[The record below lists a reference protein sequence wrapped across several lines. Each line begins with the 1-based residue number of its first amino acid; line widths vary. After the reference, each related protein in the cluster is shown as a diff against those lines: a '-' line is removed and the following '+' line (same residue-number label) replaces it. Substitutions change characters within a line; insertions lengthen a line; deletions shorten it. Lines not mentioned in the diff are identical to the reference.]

1 MSDPAERPFEAVLF
15 DFGGVFIDSPFPAF
29 AASSVE
35 LGLDAARLI
44 ELTFGPLDE
53 DTDHPWH
60 RVERGELPILDAREE
75 IIALCQAED
84 LEVDPFRLL
93 AGTMGAQTRAR
104 APVVE
109 CVHAIRGVGLK
120 TGLLTNNAFEIRERW
135 RAVLPLAELFD
146 DVVDS
151 SEVGVRKPDRVI
163 YELALERLGG
173 VDPGAAIFLDD
184 LPSNVE
190 AAEALGMRGI
200 LVESDPASALAQL
213 RSLVLS
219 AAG

>member
-1 MSDPAERPFEAVLF
+1 MDDPAARPFEAVLF

-29 AASSVE
+29 AASSLE
-35 LGLDAARLI
+35 LGLDASRLM

-60 RVERGELPILDAREE
+60 RVERGELPILDARKE

-93 AGTMGAQTRAR
+93 ARTMGAQTQAR
-104 APVVE
+104 SPVVD
-109 CVHAIRGVGLK
+109 CVHAIRSAGLK
-120 TGLLTNNAFEIRERW
+120 TGLLTNNALEIRERW
-135 RAVLPLAELFD
+135 RAVLPLADLFD

-151 SEVGVRKPDRVI
+151 SEVGVRKPDPAI
-163 YELALERLGG
+163 YHLALERLGG
-173 VDPGAAIFLDD
+173 VDASSAIFLDD
-184 LPSNVE
+184 LPGNVE

-200 LVESDPASALAQL
+200 LVEPDPALALVEL

-219 AAG
+219 SAG